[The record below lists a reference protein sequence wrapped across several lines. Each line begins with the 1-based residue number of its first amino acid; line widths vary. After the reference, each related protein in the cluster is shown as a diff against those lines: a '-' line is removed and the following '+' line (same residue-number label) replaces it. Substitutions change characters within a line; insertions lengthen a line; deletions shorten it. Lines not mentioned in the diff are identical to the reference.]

1 MRAHGPHVV
10 AGDGRDP
17 AGALWAAHNPPVPPV
32 PVLYSQWAY
41 GPDVLRRDGGDRG
54 QFDTAQVI
62 ARTARDVRAR
72 DAAPGPAVP
81 VHDRRLGA
89 GATTANRVVAAH
101 SPDVMRREGCHRN
114 QSSLPSLLYRLPHVR
129 GGARGGH

>member
-32 PVLYSQWAY
+32 PVLYSQWAD
-41 GPDVLRRDGGDRG
+41 GPDVLRRDGGDRA
-54 QFDTAQVI
+54 QFDTAPVI

-81 VHDRRLGA
+81 VQA
-89 GATTANRVVAAH
+89 FNAH
-101 SPDVMRREGCHRN
+101 SPGI
-114 QSSLPSLLYRLPHVR
+114 
-129 GGARGGH
+129 GGGDGGHPTKAPPPAGGRNDPPAHAISVFD